1 MHLSLC
7 TLDGYSDTAVWYYF
21 AMAQKAQE
29 KGKKAENP
37 DNVLQ
42 GNTRAINGANG
53 EKSAMI
59 NQKQSVY
66 RDGKDQRYSD
76 EAYKRF
82 REYQKEWQKE
92 KTVTTHLHFNSERD
106 KEVIEWMKERQNK
119 TDYIRQL
126 ILTDMMYCEQR
137 GLKPEDDKYIKNMQR
152 KRKGN

>member
-1 MHLSLC
+1 
-7 TLDGYSDTAVWYYF
+7 
-21 AMAQKAQE
+21 
-29 KGKKAENP
+29 
-37 DNVLQ
+37 
-42 GNTRAINGANG
+42 
-53 EKSAMI
+53 MI

-137 GLKPEDDKYIKNMQR
+137 GLKPEDDKYIKNLQR